1 MGQLY
6 CILFLIQFICG
17 FVFCEPD
24 NRQLNDIIV
33 QVSEYGLDVPSCILA
48 NGINPR
54 PCKTLT
60 YVLGQISTPNK
71 FYKSTSIA
79 ININSNQSISLR
91 HTYHFNLAVM
101 LFVEVVGHN
110 GTFINFKKNSLLEV
124 CGSDDSYI
132 YWTWASI
139 GLGFMRSYGDQPIDS
154 TGLVLVQKK
163 LSFLATIKVK
173 IMSIS
178 WHIIDTPTVVI
189 SYTYFGQDNVFCPFL
204 SINFGISLLFPE
216 KVATFNLF
224 MANNFSFCQMSDAKD
239 RLAILKINLK
249 NYKTTL
255 KLLNNTFTGLN
266 HYPGRW
272 VRAVDVVT
280 NSITEALI
288 ENNRFN
294 RNTIGMLYITTYDC
308 YHTTSDFD
316 QLPIPVCFKKIHL
329 QNNYFQDNHDTWMLL
344 CVQIIAS
351 TTVSDIFLRNNFFI
365 ANRQNSLIEV
375 TIYSEVHIVIEKLH
389 LIDNE
394 NTASV
399 QLFKVDGSGS
409 TSTEVTLAKLL
420 IKNNIVST
428 IEPNEPPDELRQAVI
443 SLSGIHHLLFTD
455 STFINNSG
463 TSFILTDDVVVSP
476 AALELKGNIVFQNNT
491 GLFGG
496 ACALCNIAVNTSGT
510 GKIVFENN
518 IAIYGGA
525 LFFDNVL
532 FPSVETSSCNLNLHF
547 RNNKAT
553 AAGNIVYFA
562 TSPPENIFQTLSCNI
577 TLDQKDKNFGS
588 LTHNITEYENRSV
601 LTVIPG
607 QNIYMNVSIKDYFGS
622 PSSCIADMY
631 ILCDNSLYNCFRKQI
646 ALIGPNSVL
655 LAQVTFGITLDT
667 NVRLSAPKDLNNTI
681 VSIVFTCRKDY
692 QKSIKVNLNISSCPL
707 GFTHNSSECVCK
719 CAKVTENNGTV
730 ICSEHLGITCIK
742 QGYWYGPLNTSNGYN
757 DSSMIYVSAPCS
769 FPECNFYSHP
779 CPSKM
784 TSLGFDGDYRLLG
797 IDADEQC
804 SVGRGGLLC
813 MSCAHGYEY
822 TFLSIS
828 CVASISCGWWQP
840 YLIIIICFL
849 FEAIIAITLL
859 LSVRFKLTTGLGFLY
874 GPMLFLAVVSHL
886 SFTANSE
893 YYILRLIVL
902 FMTSLPLLNP
912 EPFGLIPWCFFHD
925 FPKLYNYSLRYFGP
939 LPVLI
944 VIGLVAIIA
953 HRCPRVLLKWQN
965 SPIKALCILLLLSF
979 WSLADIT
986 MNIAFNVLTP
996 TRLIQ
1001 NGVLKSSVVQLEPH
1015 TKYFSLQHLPAVLL
1029 AIIVLLAVI
1038 APLLILLLFSPA
1050 MSKCISLYRIKPF
1063 LDEFQSCY
1071 QDRYRWYSGVYF
1083 IVWIVFITLQQQS
1096 VPIVYVQTTFTA
1108 LLILHVFMQ
1117 PYKSKLLNITDTLL
1131 LFAINFLL
1139 SLVKSDSQ
1147 TTTIVFVHILVLGPI
1162 LCVVVWFICV
1172 SFVKCGLHSYV
1183 LKVFR
1188 KKQPQNLPSIQQY
1201 IEEFPPSPQVPV
1213 QEVYLHDDSDERE
1226 PLIGLIDDS

>member
-1 MGQLY
+1 MGQFCCL
-6 CILFLIQFICG
+6 LFLIQFICG
-17 FVFCEPD
+17 LFFCKPD
-24 NRQLNDIIV
+24 NRQLNNIIV
-33 QVSEYGLDVPSCILA
+33 QVSDNGLDVPSCIQLHG
-48 NGINPR
+48 NNLR

-60 YVLGQISTPNK
+60 YVLGQMSTSR
-71 FYKSTSIA
+71 FYNNTSIA
-79 ININSNQSISLR
+79 ININSNQTISLR
-91 HTYHFNLAVM
+91 HTYHFNFPVTLD
-101 LFVEVVGHN
+101 VEVVGHN
-110 GTFINFKKNSLLEV
+110 GTFINFKKKSLLEI
-124 CGSDDSYI
+124 CGSDSYI
-132 YWTWASI
+132 SWTWASI
-139 GLGFMRSYGDQPIDS
+139 GLGFMQSYGDQAIDS
-154 TGLVLVQKK
+154 TGLVLVQRG
-163 LSFLATIKVK
+163 LLFLATFKVK
-173 IMSIS
+173 VLSIS

-189 SYTYFGQDNVFCPFL
+189 SYTYFGQGNVFCPLL
-204 SINFGISLLFPE
+204 SVNFGSNFDD
-216 KVATFNLF
+216 VATFTLF
-224 MANNFSFCQMSDAKD
+224 KANNFSFCQMNDAKD

-249 NYKTTL
+249 KYKTTF

-266 HYPGRW
+266 YYSIRPLSW
-272 VRAVDVVT
+272 VGAVEVVIS
-280 NSITEALI
+280 SITETLI

-294 RNTIGMLYITTYDC
+294 RNTIGMVYIITFDC
-308 YHTTSDFD
+308 EDTTSDYD
-316 QLPIPVCFKKIHL
+316 QQEIPVCFTEFNL
-329 QNNYFQDNHDTWMLL
+329 QNNYFQDNHNTSLL
-344 CVQIIAS
+344 DVVIF
-351 TTVSDIFLRNNFFI
+351 TTTSVSDLFLRNNFFI
-365 ANRQNSLIEV
+365 GNRQNSLIQFKMSL
-375 TIYSEVHIVIEKLH
+375 SEVHIVIEELQ

-394 NTASV
+394 NTASQ
-399 QLFKVDGSGS
+399 QLFSVTVAGLGSM
-409 TSTEVTLAKLL
+409 STEVTLAKLL

-428 IEPNEPPDELRQAVI
+428 IEPNEPPDKLTQAVI
-443 SLSGIHHLLFTD
+443 SLSDIHHLLLTD

-463 TSFILTDDVVVSP
+463 TSFILITDNMVVSP
-476 AALELKGNIVFQNNT
+476 VVLELEGNIVFQNNT

-496 ACALCNIAVNTSGT
+496 ACALHNIAVNTSGT
-510 GKIVFENN
+510 GTIIFENN
-518 IAIYGGA
+518 AAIYGGA
-525 LFFDNVL
+525 LYFDYVL
-532 FPSVETSSCNLNLHF
+532 FPSATTCNLDLHF
-547 RNNKAT
+547 HNNKAT
-553 AAGNIVYFA
+553 TAGNIAYFA
-562 TSPPENIFQTLSCNI
+562 TSPQKSIFQTFSCNV
-577 TLDQKDKNFGS
+577 TLDQRDKDFGS
-588 LTHNITEYENRSV
+588 ITRNIIEYENRSV

-607 QNIYMNVSIKDYFGS
+607 QNIYMNVSIKDYFGY

-646 ALIGPNSVL
+646 ALIGQNSVL

-667 NVRLSAPKDLNNTI
+667 NVRLSAPKDLNNTL
-681 VSIVFTCRKDY
+681 VSIVFTCRNED
-692 QKSIKVNLNISSCPL
+692 QTSIKVNLNISTCPL
-707 GFTHNSSECVCK
+707 GFTHNSSERVCK

-730 ICSEHLGITCIK
+730 ICSEHLGISCIK
-742 QGYWYGPLNTSNGYN
+742 QGYWYGPLNTSNSYN
-757 DSSMIYVSAPCS
+757 ESSIIYVSAPCS
-769 FPECNFYSHP
+769 LPECKIYSHP

-784 TSLGFDGDYRLLG
+784 MSLGFDGDYRLLG

-822 TFLSIS
+822 TFLSVS
-828 CVASISCGWWQP
+828 CVASISCVWWQP
-840 YLIIIICFL
+840 YLILIICFL
-849 FEAIIAITLL
+849 FEVMIAITLL

-893 YYILRLIVL
+893 YYTLRLIVL

-925 FPKLYNYSLRYFGP
+925 FPKLYNYLLSYFGP

-953 HRCPRVLLKWQN
+953 HRCPRVLIKWQN

-1139 SLVKSDSQ
+1139 SLVKSNTQ

-1183 LKVFR
+1183 LKVFTCR
-1188 KKQPQNLPSIQQY
+1188 KKQPQNPPPVQQY
-1201 IEEFPPSPQVPV
+1201 IEEFPPPPLVPV
-1213 QEVYLHDDSDERE
+1213 QEVYLDDDSDE
-1226 PLIGLIDDS
+1226 

>member
-1 MGQLY
+1 MGQICHL
-6 CILFLIQFICG
+6 LFLIQFICRL
-17 FVFCEPD
+17 VFCEPD
-24 NRQLNDIIV
+24 NHQWNNIIV
-33 QVSEYGLDVPSCILA
+33 QVSEYGLNVPSCILVSG
-48 NGINPR
+48 NN

-60 YVLGQISTPNK
+60 YVLDQISTSQ
-71 FYKSTSIA
+71 FYNNTSIT
-79 ININSNQSISLR
+79 ININSNQTISLQ
-91 HTYHFNLAVM
+91 HTYHFNLAVT
-101 LFVEVVGHN
+101 LDVEVVGHN
-110 GTFINFKKNSLLEV
+110 ETSINFKKNSLLEI

-132 YWTWASI
+132 SWTWASI
-139 GLGFMRSYGDQPIDS
+139 RLGFMRDIPWDS
-154 TGLVLVQKK
+154 RLVLIQRR
-163 LSFLATIKVK
+163 LSFLATFKVK
-173 IMSIS
+173 VMSIS
-178 WHIIDTPTVVI
+178 WHIIDTPTVVV
-189 SYTYFGQDNVFCPFL
+189 SYTYFGQDNNNVCCPLL
-204 SINFGISLLFPE
+204 SVDYGSNFDLPDSI
-216 KVATFNLF
+216 ATFNLF
-224 MANNFSFCQMSDAKD
+224 KANNFSFCQMDFEED
-239 RLAILKINLK
+239 RLVILKINLK
-249 NYKTTL
+249 NYHTTF
-255 KLLNNTFTGLN
+255 KLMNNTFTGLSSN
-266 HYPGRW
+266 PAFHGTPLLW
-272 VRAVDVVT
+272 VRAVEVET
-280 NSITEALI
+280 NSITETFV

-294 RNTIGMLYITTYDC
+294 RNTIGMLDIKFDCEDTTLDYVQRAC
-308 YHTTSDFD
+308 AAEF
-316 QLPIPVCFKKIHL
+316 HL
-329 QNNYFQDNHDTWMLL
+329 QNNYFQANHNTGKLL
-344 CVQIIAS
+344 TITS
-351 TTVSDIFLRNNFFI
+351 TSVSDVFLRNNFFFV
-365 ANRQNSLIEV
+365 NHQNSLIEL
-375 TIYSEVHIVIEKLH
+375 IISSDVHIVIEELH
-389 LIDNE
+389 LIGNE
-394 NTASV
+394 NTASQ
-399 QLFKVDGSGS
+399 QLFSIDGSGS
-409 TSTEVTLAKLL
+409 MSTATKVTLILAKLH
-420 IKNNIVST
+420 IKNNVAST
-428 IEPNEPPDELRQAVI
+428 KEPSVPPRAQLLQLQAVI
-443 SLSGIHHLLFTD
+443 SLLGIDHLLFTD

-463 TSFILTDDVVVSP
+463 TSFFLTDTSVAFP
-476 AALELKGNIVFQNNT
+476 PALELKGKIIFQNNT

-496 ACALCNIAVNTSGT
+496 ACALHNIAVDTRGT
-510 GKIVFENN
+510 GTIVFENN
-518 IAIYGGA
+518 AAIYGGA
-525 LFFDNVL
+525 LYFDYVM
-532 FPSVETSSCNLNLHF
+532 FPNATSCNLDLHF
-547 RNNKAT
+547 HNNKAT
-553 AAGNIVYFA
+553 TAGNIAYFA
-562 TSPPENIFQTLSCNI
+562 TSPKKIFQSLSCNVSLEQI
-577 TLDQKDKNFGS
+577 RDTDFGS
-588 LTHNITEYENRSV
+588 FGHNIIEYENRSV

-631 ILCDNSLYNCFRKQI
+631 ILCDNSLYKCFRKQI

-784 TSLGFDGDYRLLG
+784 MSLGFDGDYRLLG

-813 MSCAHGYEY
+813 MSCGHGYEY
-822 TFLSIS
+822 TFLSVS

-886 SFTANSE
+886 SFSANSE
-893 YYILRLIVL
+893 YYTLRLIVL

-953 HRCPRVLLKWQN
+953 HRCPRVLIKWQN

-1131 LFAINFLL
+1131 LIAINFLS
-1139 SLVKSDSQ
+1139 SLVKSSTQ

-1162 LCVVVWFICV
+1162 LCVVVWFMCV

-1188 KKQPQNLPSIQQY
+1188 KRQPQNLPSVQQY
-1201 IEEFPPSPQVPV
+1201 IEEFPPPAQVPV
-1213 QEVYLHDDSDERE
+1213 QEVYLDGNSDERE
-1226 PLIGLIDDS
+1226 PLIGLIDDK